1 MSETVVPTSCWGV
14 AGRTTCDGDTGRARG
29 DDVLRGGRGV
39 DWLDGKRGDDRLYG
53 NGAGDYLADT
63 AGTNRLDGGIGADV
77 LTSGSGNDA
86 MEGGEGSDTAS
97 YVARGAGASHCAD
110 VTADLVAGTAS
121 GAPFGSDTLTGIENV
136 ATGGGDDVLIG
147 DAGRNTFYVGFP
159 CFDNPTPHES
169 VAGGGGRDRIS
180 FDSERF
186 DFISSPGPVE
196 IDLGEGYAEQENQG
210 DGPLVL
216 ITLDSIEDAVGTD
229 ERDLIIGSDVAEP
242 PLRRS
247 RLLRWR
253 SRRGLS
259 GVDIVRGPTA
269 GTRSM
274 AATDPTCSGRRGD
287 DRLMEA
293 PAVTQR
299 RRQRAGRLP
308 EPQPRSGRTEL

>member
-1 MSETVVPTSCWGV
+1 M
-14 AGRTTCDGDTGRARG
+14 
-29 DDVLRGGRGV
+29 
-39 DWLDGKRGDDRLYG
+39 YG

-121 GAPFGSDTLTGIENV
+121 GAPFGSGTSTGIENV

-180 FDSERF
+180 FNSERF

-216 ITLDSIEDAVGTD
+216 ITLDSIENAVGTD
-229 ERDLIIGSDVAEP
+229 ERDLIIGSDV
-242 PLRRS
+242 RN
-247 RLLRWR
+247 RL
-253 SRRGLS
+253 SAGPAYSAGDVIRGLS
-259 GVDIVRGPTA
+259 GDDILA
-269 GTRSM
+269 GSDGRDAIDGGDGS
-274 AATDPTCSGRRGD
+274 DVLRGRRGN
-287 DRLMEA
+287 DRLDGGTGRNTNDGGRGRDVCLNPNPAQGALNCEA
-293 PAVTQR
+293 
-299 RRQRAGRLP
+299 
-308 EPQPRSGRTEL
+308 